1 MEHGIR
7 LTIIAAALSVL
18 AAGCIATHQWT
29 EDLLGKR
36 QAEMDDRVFKVEI
49 GVREHGERLDRVETR
64 VANLE
69 TRNVRKGGSPEK
81 PEKATTPVPRGATQR
96 TLDSVVFVPFAFDS
110 ADLNITAE
118 VALATIVT
126 ELRDTPRMTLDLE
139 GTTDPVGRFDYNVK
153 LSERRVE
160 AVKRWL
166 VRQGVEPARIIS
178 STARGPLLDHAV
190 KNNLKRRVIVKLM
203 KSTE

>member
-1 MEHGIR
+1 MEHGIG

-18 AAGCIATHQWT
+18 AAGCIATHEWT
-29 EDLLGKR
+29 QDLLSKR
-36 QAEMDDRVFKVEI
+36 QAEMDDRVVKVEI

-64 VANLE
+64 VASLE
-69 TRNVRKGGSPEK
+69 TRNVRTGGSPEK
-81 PEKATTPVPRGATQR
+81 PNTLVPREATQR

-126 ELRDTPRMTLDLE
+126 ELRDTPRITLDLE

-190 KNNLKRRVIVKLM
+190 KNNLKRRVIVKVM
-203 KSTE
+203 RSTE